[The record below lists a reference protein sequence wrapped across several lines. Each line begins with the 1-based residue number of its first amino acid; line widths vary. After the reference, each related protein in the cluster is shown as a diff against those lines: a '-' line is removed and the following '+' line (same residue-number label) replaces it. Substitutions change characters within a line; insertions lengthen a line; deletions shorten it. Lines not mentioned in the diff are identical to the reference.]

1 MCAKIAAR
9 RGSGRSRGML
19 DERDGACPGKGTAA
33 AGVGGVDS
41 YTLIVRLNSGVELE
55 YDLDPVWFPKHMSG
69 PSA

>member
-1 MCAKIAAR
+1 
-9 RGSGRSRGML
+9 ML